1 LQIFQVQIQK
11 KIIKSF
17 GKMVTI
23 EGYENI
29 ENGKWKKKQNSYLE
43 IERNCRITKL
53 HLKKKS
59 KRLKK
64 KIKCLG

>member
-53 HLKKKS
+53 NLKKKV
-59 KRLKK
+59 KD
-64 KIKCLG
+64 